1 MPFAIP
7 FWLKIVGPLV
17 LLAAVIGGIMAYGNS
32 RYNAG
37 VTDTDAK
44 WEEASDRL
52 KAQAAESA
60 TRADDAA
67 AVRLEEFKQQVE
79 DEEKALEEAERTG
92 SSPLDVLFGG

>member
-1 MPFAIP
+1 MPNIP

-37 VTDTDAK
+37 VDDTDAK
-44 WEEASDRL
+44 WEEASNRL
-52 KAQAAESA
+52 KEKAAESA

-67 AVRLEEFKQQVE
+67 AARLDEFKQQVE
-79 DEEKALEEAERTG
+79 DEEKAIEKAKAEG
-92 SSPLDVLFGG
+92 SSPFDVLFGG